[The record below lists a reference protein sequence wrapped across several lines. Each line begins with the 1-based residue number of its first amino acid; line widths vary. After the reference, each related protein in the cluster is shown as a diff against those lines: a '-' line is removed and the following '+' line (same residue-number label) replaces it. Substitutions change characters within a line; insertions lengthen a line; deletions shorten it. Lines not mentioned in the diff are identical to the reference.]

1 MDNILSGSED
11 PERRRKNDFMGPL
24 DYAKENALQFIFGIQ
39 TLTTFKA
46 ISDRVQLIEA
56 MMNLP
61 MMQSGSTE
69 EVLITKKQYI
79 QEMKELETAIEI
91 LCSLPSAAEA

>member
-1 MDNILSGSED
+1 MDNVLSGSED

-24 DYAKENALQFIFGIQ
+24 DDAKENALQFIFGMQ
-39 TLTTFKA
+39 TLTTFKT
-46 ISDRVQLIEA
+46 ISDRIQLIEA

-69 EVLITKKQYI
+69 EALITRNQYI
-79 QEMKELETAIEI
+79 QEMKELETAIKI
-91 LCSLPSAAEA
+91 FCSMPSAPEA